1 MDFEIEKMLKP
12 YVEGG
17 TESSPVKRSLKT
29 IASILI
35 YKNGFS
41 PDIVGAAIFKVFDR
55 MINKGLAF
63 QGDGS
68 YGSKGREL
76 FSCIKAQCVD
86 IAEKQ
91 SADAVRASISEI
103 AACTRTNCPQRTKEM
118 KIVTRWDRIV
128 LFLNRPRGFWR
139 L

>member
-12 YVEGG
+12 YMEGG
-17 TESSPVKRSLKT
+17 TEASPVKRSLKT
-29 IASILI
+29 IASTLI

-41 PDIVGAAIFKVFDR
+41 SDIVGAAIFKVFDQ
-55 MINKGLAF
+55 MMNKGLVF
-63 QGDGS
+63 QGDGT

-86 IAEKQ
+86 MAEKQ
-91 SADAVRASISEI
+91 SADAVRTSISEI
-103 AACTRTNCPQRTKEM
+103 AACTRMNCSQRTKEM
-118 KIVTRWDRIV
+118 MILTRWDRIV